1 MRYLKLTAILILAV
15 LTLEVS
21 GGAQSSPSMPH
32 ATFRARRDR
41 AMQAAA
47 DGIILIRSRSS
58 VMAWNEVAFRQDPT
72 FYYLTG
78 LANAVGALLVMDSGR
93 HESWLFVPERSE
105 ERRVGKE
112 CRL

>member
-21 GGAQSSPSMPH
+21 GSAQSSPSMPI
-32 ATFRARRDR
+32 ATFRARRYR

-47 DGIILIRSRSS
+47 DAIILIRSRSS

-72 FYYLTG
+72 FY
-78 LANAVGALLVMDSGR
+78 
-93 HESWLFVPERSE
+93 
-105 ERRVGKE
+105 
-112 CRL
+112 